1 MDENSRL
8 IWYTAIPVF
17 RQKLAKAKQLVSVPF
32 QNWREFTAY
41 DHNEII
47 FYGEDESGSGLIA
60 TKARVTTLDGLPYV
74 IFDNQFYRLYAS
86 NMVTMHKLKKTET
99 IPPEVLYAIRLKGIN
114 ESEDN
119 HLNQPMKD
127 VCAILTKYPIAT
139 STGSLESRPTNS
151 YPSPR
156 HSLRAKF
163 LVVVIWRTLKYL

>member
-119 HLNQPMKD
+119 LLIVTEKRSDDGESYSDEIPD
-127 VCAILTKYPIAT
+127 RDFYWLTR
-139 STGSLESRPTNS
+139 EPTN
-151 YPSPR
+151 
-156 HSLRAKF
+156 
-163 LVVVIWRTLKYL
+163 